1 MQAKLGRPKT
11 AALSMSRPGRGGK
24 QIRVAPLLVAFAFLS
39 VFTGQLG
46 RAEAAF
52 PPASS
57 SSSQGSTNQADDK
70 TDKNS
75 PEMASHDVTP
85 TFKVNVKL
93 ILVRVVV
100 RDNQGHAVG
109 NLRQEDFQVF
119 DNRKPQV
126 ISQFSVEQP
135 GTRAAPEMK
144 STEEAS
150 GSDQVGIKNPPPTP
164 ELFTAYLFDDVH
176 LKFGDLSLAREA
188 AARRLAALNPSDR
201 VAIFSTSGKTALD
214 FTDDREKLNNTLL
227 ALRSRPMAAD
237 QSSPCPDVSYYTG
250 DLIEN
255 KHDQQA
261 LQAVTLDALHCAFD
275 DNQQMMQAAQNMAEA
290 AARQSIAEGE
300 SESRLALGVL
310 KDVVRRISL
319 VPGQRNIVLVS
330 PGFQTPQLEYEYND
344 IIERALH
351 SETIISALD
360 ARGLYVP
367 GPAGDISKQLSGNVL
382 VAGQETLYD
391 IDRASTDADV
401 LAVLADGTGGTFFHN
416 NNDLNEGLKRI
427 AAAPEYSYVLGF
439 SPQNLKLDGSFHA
452 LKVTLRSPLKL
463 SLQARRGYFAP
474 KHLAD
479 PSEQAKHEIEDAL
492 FSQEEIHGLPVE
504 MRTRFF
510 KSGDDNAKLSV
521 LARVDIKHIRFR
533 KEDGRNRNEL
543 TVVSALFDRNGNY
556 LKGEEQILQMRLK
569 DETLES
575 KLGSGITLKASF
587 DVKPGTYVVRLIVR
601 DAEGQSIAAENGA
614 VEIP

>member
-1 MQAKLGRPKT
+1 L
-11 AALSMSRPGRGGK
+11 
-24 QIRVAPLLVAFAFLS
+24 AFAFVAVVAAQGAQS
-39 VFTGQLG
+39 
-46 RAEAAF
+46 EATSSL
-52 PPASS
+52 PAATA
-57 SSSQGSTNQADDK
+57 SQGTPAQADDK

-75 PEMASHDVTP
+75 PEMASRDVTP
-85 TFKVNVKL
+85 TFQVNVKL

-100 RDNQGHAVG
+100 RDSQGHALG
-109 NLRQEDFQVF
+109 TFRQEDFQVF
-119 DNRKPQV
+119 DKGKPEV

-135 GTRAAPEMK
+135 GTRAATEMK
-144 STEEAS
+144 AADEAS
-150 GSDQVGIKNPPPTP
+150 GNERVGSRNAPAAP
-164 ELFTAYLFDDVH
+164 EHFTAYLFDDVH

-188 AARRLAALNPSDR
+188 ATRRLATLNPTDR
-201 VAIFSTSGKTALD
+201 VAIFSTSGKTVLD
-214 FTDDREKLNNTLL
+214 FTDDREQLNSTLL
-227 ALRSRPMAAD
+227 ALRDRPAAAD
-237 QSSPCPDVSYYTG
+237 STDPCPDVSYYMG

-255 KHDQQA
+255 KHDSQA
-261 LQAVTLDALHCAFD
+261 LEAATLDALHCAYD
-275 DNQQMMQAAQNMAEA
+275 DNQRMLQAAQTLAEGK
-290 AARQSIAEGE
+290 ARQVIAEGE

-319 VPGQRNIVLVS
+319 EPGQRNIVLVS

-351 SETIISALD
+351 SETIISAID

-367 GPAGDISKQLSGNVL
+367 GPAGDITKQPSLNPL
-382 VAGQETLYD
+382 VAGRETLYA
-391 IDRASTDADV
+391 ITAASTDTDV

-416 NNDLNEGLKRI
+416 SNDLNEGLRRV
-427 AAAPEYSYVLGF
+427 AAAPEYSYILGF

-452 LKVTLRSPLKL
+452 LKVTLKSPLKL
-463 SLQARRGYFAP
+463 NLQARRGYFAP

-479 PSEQAKHEIEDAL
+479 PSEQAKQEIEDAL

-504 MRTRFF
+504 MRTQFF
-510 KSGDDNAKLSV
+510 KSGEDHAKLSV
-521 LARVDIKHIRFR
+521 LARVDVKHIRFR

-543 TVVSALFDRNGNY
+543 TVISALFDRNGNY
-556 LKGEEQILQMRLK
+556 LEGEEKILQMRLK

-587 DVKPGTYVVRLIVR
+587 DVKPGTYLVRLIVR